1 MGQVSTRETKKP
13 GGSRVFHNVLANNIL
28 LDLSIEEFFGRLWK
42 DHQSMFYKQFLASI
56 KCFDIKVE
64 DWWLQESTFTV
75 HRNIYCK
82 HKNASAKTSLVQNV
96 ETIKEQTVT
105 YNPVEKE
112 LIINETVTYHNAP
125 HADKFKIY
133 LTWTVKEVQSSVVP
147 NVPPVLQSSILIDSR
162 IEFHESFKGKKLRNK
177 IASELIEELQIE
189 YYLYYQ
195 FAQDLTR
202 NLKNNREN
210 FILSEMNKNTN
221 NGSSFDAAAAATTHG
236 LSMNLPSGS
245 FAAAPP
251 VTKVSPVASG
261 QKDDPDEVSSLSSIS
276 NPPQGD
282 SSDDEP
288 PRSVL
293 SRDNRSKA
301 SYSTSGDSLYGAHAN
316 PYLQCCVFIHYGAV
330 VYTVIQSRVPTLA
343 PVQLRDFLSV
353 GLLAVCGV
361 VLLLRVW
368 LAKIRWKKVVNN
380 FVKVS
385 YTSFGLLF
393 HAACSLS
400 VASVPIPYYSLWIA
414 LAVFVLLPLV
424 IAAFTTILK
433 YNAATKQSSNFLGF
447 VRVYIMIAYST
458 LVQLPL
464 VMAFF
469 IPHYVGDEN
478 MLKIQYALVVNHC
491 AMVVLLNNEQ
501 MARDILGK
509 SYLLLLFGFVVHA
522 VILYL
527 HH

>member
-1 MGQVSTRETKKP
+1 
-13 GGSRVFHNVLANNIL
+13 
-28 LDLSIEEFFGRLWK
+28 
-42 DHQSMFYKQFLASI
+42 MFYKQFLISI

-64 DWWLQESTFTV
+64 DWWLQESTFTI

-82 HKNASAKTSLVQNV
+82 HKNASGKTSLIQNV

-105 YNPVEKE
+105 YNPVDKE
-112 LIINETVTYHNAP
+112 LTINETVTYHNAP

-133 LTWTVKEVQSSVVP
+133 LTWTVREVQSSVVP

-162 IEFHESFKGKKLRNK
+162 IEFHESFKGKKLRAK

-195 FAQDLTR
+195 FAQELTR
-202 NLKNNREN
+202 NLKSNREN
-210 FILSEMNKNTN
+210 FVLSEINK
-221 NGSSFDAAAAATTHG
+221 AATSPSSSNLAATQG
-236 LSMNLPSGS
+236 LNVNLPSGS
-245 FAAAPP
+245 FAIAPP

-288 PRSVL
+288 PRSIL
-293 SRDNRSKA
+293 SQGNRSKA
-301 SYSTSGDSLYGAHAN
+301 SYSTSGDSLYGGNAN
-316 PYLQCCVFIHYGAV
+316 PYLQCSVFVHYAAV
-330 VYTVIQSRVPTLA
+330 IYTVILSKVPTFA
-343 PVQLRDFLSV
+343 PLQVNDFLCV
-353 GLLAVCGV
+353 VVCVACLV
-361 VLLLRVW
+361 VLLLRVF
-368 LAKIRWKKVVNN
+368 LAKIRWKKVINN
-380 FVKVS
+380 FLKVS

-393 HAACSLS
+393 HVACSLS
-400 VASVPIPYYSLWIA
+400 VSSVAIPYYALWASLA
-414 LAVFVLLPLV
+414 AFLLVPII

-447 VRVYIMIAYST
+447 VRVYILISYTT
-458 LVQLPL
+458 LIQLPL
-464 VMAFF
+464 VLALF
-469 IPHYVGDEN
+469 IPRFVVDSS
-478 MLKIQYALVVNHC
+478 MQRVQYTLLANHC

-509 SYLLLLFGFVVHA
+509 SYLLLVFGFVVHA
-522 VILYL
+522 VILYMN
-527 HH
+527 